1 MFWMTVPCARY
12 HISHHRDARYH
23 ISHLGCRGVWYRSL
37 RWCEMWYRIIRV
49 IVSENWRKSSH
60 WIQIF
65 SISDEFQNFEKYFQN
80 SFRYFLKFQIFPKT
94 RFPVY
99 SVSVWWLRMLY
110 WKGGRIPRFW
120 VDSKLNEWIQ
130 KNWVDSRWIH
140 SLSLIQYFEISIQ

>member
-1 MFWMTVPCARY
+1 MRHLLSLRPATPWVSLVEITDFPKNVLDDRSMCSVP
-12 HISHHRDARYH
+12 HFTPS
-23 ISHLGCRGVWYRSL
+23 GCSVPHFTPWVPGVWYRLL
-37 RWCEMWYRIIRV
+37 RWCEMWYLIIRV

-110 WKGGRIPRFW
+110 WKGGRIPRICLKRFPN
-120 VDSKLNEWIQ
+120 DA
-130 KNWVDSRWIH
+130 
-140 SLSLIQYFEISIQ
+140 